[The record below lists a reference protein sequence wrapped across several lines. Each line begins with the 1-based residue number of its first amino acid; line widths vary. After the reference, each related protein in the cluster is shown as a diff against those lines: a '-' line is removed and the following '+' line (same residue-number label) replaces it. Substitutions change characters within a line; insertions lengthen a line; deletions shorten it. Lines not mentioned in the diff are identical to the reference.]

1 MENLYQF
8 FEEVVKKN
16 ASRLLFVK
24 ENITYAQALEKIK
37 TKVVFLQKEGFQKDD
52 VLAILAVNSADWLI
66 TYFAITSLG
75 AYALLLDTNLP
86 QDEYQRMLNI
96 VEAKAVFASGKLQ
109 FKFANIKTYDIAAE
123 DQYGDILEFKEP
135 AFGPDQIASL
145 SFTSGTTGNAKVVPL
160 SHFNVFRT
168 SIATAKRWGKD
179 YENKIVYG
187 ILPIYHVYGMVCA
200 ATGPIAAG
208 SSIVFQTSLKAPDIL
223 KDLRDYQVQ
232 VFPAVPRIW
241 ETFFDRIVKKYE
253 EEHKI
258 KLFKFFAENGSWL
271 KWFGLGKRVKS
282 FFKPVQELFGGNILF
297 MVSGGAALKR
307 NYEIAYRN
315 MGFKMS
321 PGYGLTETV
330 GPVIVNKTDVPVIGC
345 VGTPTEGN
353 YLEIRNAD
361 AEGVGEIWLKG
372 DSVFKGYYK
381 NPAATAEVFDNNGW
395 FNSGDLGLL
404 DKKRF
409 LHIRGRKK
417 NVIVLASGKNV
428 YPDDLMAYYQ
438 KAPEINELVVFG
450 RRIVD
455 KETVYA
461 VIVPE
466 HKTKDSYEQIAKVL
480 KKMNYGLPSY
490 KRIGKFAIAFDAL
503 PKTSTQKIK
512 NHEVEALLDKGVYQ
526 LRADDPNFVVK
537 ELVGE
542 TPEEENIITLFR
554 EKLNVDV
561 IYVNQKLED
570 YQIDSLDYIEL
581 ISFME
586 DKLSIKIDSGLFVES
601 ANMKELIGYIKRLF
615 IASNDFNAEEY
626 IKGVSANAVVVN
638 GFFNPLVELGLWL
651 VKMFSKLFWRVDLK
665 NKETL
670 DINNNIVIANHQ
682 SYLDFFWLYSNIP
695 YKYRKNIYIAIR
707 LKYLFLRFLVPGLA
721 FIFVDRERSKY
732 IPILKAEADLLRL
745 GKSILVFPE
754 GVRTPNGNLGK
765 FRTGAAFL
773 AHSLKKEIV
782 PITINGAFDIMPRH
796 KHVPILWN
804 RRGSLLVHQKVSP
817 LAYKNYEELNDEL
830 KKIVMSEL
838 N

>member
-1 MENLYQF
+1 MKNLYQF
-8 FEEVVKKN
+8 FEKSVKEN
-16 ASRLLFVK
+16 ADRLLFVK
-24 ENITYAQALEKIK
+24 EKITYAQALEKIK
-37 TKVVFLQKEGFQKDD
+37 TKAVFLQKEGYQKDD

-66 TYFAITSLG
+66 TYFAITSIG

-86 QDEYQRMLNI
+86 QEEYQKMLKI
-96 VEAKAVFASGKLQ
+96 VEAKAVFASEKLL
-109 FKFANIKTYDIAAE
+109 FNFENVKTYNIAAE
-123 DQYGDILEFKEP
+123 DQYGNVLDFKEP
-135 AFGPDQIASL
+135 EIGPDQIASL

-168 SIATAKRWGKD
+168 SVATAQRWGKD
-179 YENKIVYG
+179 YEHKVVYG

-200 ATGPIAAG
+200 ATGPVAAG

-223 KDLRDYQVQ
+223 KDLRDHQVS

-258 KLFKFFAENGSWL
+258 KLFKFFAENSAWL
-271 KWFGLGKRVKS
+271 KWLGFGKKIKV
-282 FFKPVQELFGGNILF
+282 FFQPVQELFGGHMVF

-307 NYEIAYRN
+307 NYEIAYRS

-330 GPVIVNKTDVPVIGC
+330 GPIIVNKTDVRTIGC

-353 YLEIRNAD
+353 YVEIRNAD
-361 AEGVGEIWLKG
+361 NTGVGEIWLKG

-381 NPAATAEVFDNNGW
+381 NEKATAEVFDDNGW
-395 FNSGDLGLL
+395 FNSGDLGFL
-404 DKKRF
+404 DKKGL

-417 NVIVLASGKNV
+417 NVIVLDSGKNV

-438 KAPEINELVVFG
+438 KAPEINELTVFG
-450 RRIVD
+450 KKIDD
-455 KETVYA
+455 KETVFA

-466 HKTKDSYEQIAKVL
+466 HKNKDSYEQIAKVL
-480 KKMNYGLPSY
+480 KKMNHGLPSY
-490 KRIGKFAIAFDAL
+490 KRIGKFAISYDVL

-542 TPEEENIITLFR
+542 TPEEENIISLLR
-554 EKLNVDV
+554 ERLNVDV
-561 IYVNQKLED
+561 LYVNQKLED
-570 YQIDSLDYIEL
+570 FEIDSLDYIEL
-581 ISFME
+581 ISFLE
-586 DKLSIKIDSGLFVES
+586 TKLSIKIDSGIFVDT
-601 ANMKELIGYIKRLF
+601 ANMKDLVNYIKSLF
-615 IASNDFNAEEY
+615 VASNDFNAEQY
-626 IKGVSANAVVVN
+626 IKEGSVNAVFVK
-638 GFFNPLVELGLWL
+638 GFFNPLLELGLLL
-651 VKMFSKLFWRVDLK
+651 VKLFSKLFWQVNLK
-665 NKETL
+665 TKEQL
-670 DINNNIVIANHQ
+670 NINNDIVIANHQ

-695 YKYRKNIYIAIR
+695 YKQRKDLYIAIR
-707 LKYLFLRFLVPGLA
+707 RKYLFLRYLLPGLA

-732 IPILKAEADLLRL
+732 IPILKAEADLLRQ
-745 GKSILVFPE
+745 GKSILIFPE
-754 GVRTPNGNLGK
+754 GVRTPNGHLGE

-782 PITINGAFDIMPRH
+782 PITINGAFEIMPRH
-796 KHVPILWN
+796 KHLPAIWQKK
-804 RRGSLLVHQKVSP
+804 GSLIVHNKISP
-817 LAYKNYEELNDEL
+817 VTYQNYEQLNEEMKTIVAAGL
-830 KKIVMSEL
+830 K
-838 N
+838 